1 MRTTLDTFFAFLA
14 AADAVSVDDGALL
27 TNWDTDPCNGE
38 PDNQVAYFSWTDGEG
53 NFSSILTEEGIS
65 NGSFDAEGKF
75 VCEDA
80 AGELTVVRF
89 FKVTRITQA

>member
-27 TNWDTDPCNGE
+27 TSWDTDSRNGE
-38 PDNQVAYFSWTDGEG
+38 PDNQVANFSWTDGEG
-53 NFSSILTEEGIS
+53 NFSSILTEEGIA
-65 NGSFDAEGKF
+65 NGTFDTEGKF

-80 AGELTVVRF
+80 AGEPTVIRF

>member
-1 MRTTLDTFFAFLA
+1 MRTTINTFFAFLV

-27 TNWDTDPCNGE
+27 TNWDTDPLNGK
-38 PDNQVAYFSWTDGEG
+38 PDNQVVYFSWTDGEG

-65 NGSFDAEGKF
+65 NGTFDAEGKF

-80 AGELTVVRF
+80 AGELTVIRF